1 MTDMEFRKVSN
12 HGKEQIET
20 RLRII
25 EPTPDHISR
34 ELHEA
39 TTMSDRHCLDQDTLD
54 GMQHLSTEV
63 LQSSQE
69 GSSARTPSKS
79 SRFPMNTLRAT
90 LTRTPTSM
98 ASQGDDRNDDLFSS
112 KDYSNV
118 LITELKIPNTDAEEN
133 DDEENVA
140 TTTANQTD
148 EATVEETRARCQE
161 SSRTPKETTDE
172 DYDTDLDDEDEEEE
186 DETISYYKSVCEQL
200 GLAPVKYFIRHMKDT
215 TIKMRYR
222 GLGPDAIKAIALSLR
237 ENITLDRLDI
247 SGNWIGTEGSRV
259 MCRLLEEN
267 DYITN
272 IALKENKIGSDGC
285 LHVAKMIHINSGLRR
300 LDLSGNE
307 LDDKCAEALSLALES
322 NRNLRELNLSHN
334 NFTEVGAQFI
344 GMSIGANENLDVLN
358 LSWNHLREHGGIE
371 LAKGLKEN
379 IRLKV
384 CNLSWNGLAT
394 QAGLALADALSL
406 NQSLLELDISG
417 NRLTYA
423 VATKLAKVLATNDVI
438 RVLKLGNNCITS
450 AGAIAL
456 ATVVNNTENCE
467 LQQLD
472 LTDVPVEY
480 EFLRTV
486 EEIQRKKP
494 HFAVKHGPV
503 MRAGNTTGDLSKAA
517 IDMDIVRK
525 QPVVILKDLAV
536 PCDKTRLKE
545 SLLKCQM
552 NKAGTIYF
560 GNFIPDS
567 KQTEKAEHLS

>member
-237 ENITLDRLDI
+237 
-247 SGNWIGTEGSRV
+247 
-259 MCRLLEEN
+259 
-267 DYITN
+267 
-272 IALKENKIGSDGC
+272 ALKENKIGSDGC

-525 QPVVILKDLAV
+525 QPVVILKEHIVVNDLRLVDILKKYDKNNSLSVTIEDFLAAVEDLAV